1 LSRIPVEGSYL
12 TDLLPGAVVMAIGLG
27 AVFVG
32 VTTAANA
39 GVPADKA
46 GLAAALLNASGQLG
60 GALGLA
66 ILSAIATSRTND
78 LLATGAPVADSL
90 TAGFQRALL
99 VSSLFLVVAAVVG
112 LRATNTRGEEER
124 PDAEVQREIERAP
137 MESAGQPL
145 AEGTKV

>member
-1 LSRIPVEGSYL
+1 
-12 TDLLPGAVVMAIGLG
+12 M
-27 AVFVG
+27 
-32 VTTAANA
+32 
-39 GVPADKA
+39 
-46 GLAAALLNASGQLG
+46 
-60 GALGLA
+60 
-66 ILSAIATSRTND
+66 
-78 LLATGAPVADSL
+78 ADSL

-145 AEGTKV
+145 AEGAKV